1 MQLDKK
7 KILIIFGIII
17 IIITI
22 SIFKNYTNKNNYEQ
36 LEFNDVISE
45 NKIEIS
51 NETNKIDE
59 KIKVHIIGEV
69 NNPGLIEL
77 NIGSRIYD
85 AIELAGGLTNEAD
98 TSKTNLAYI
107 LSDGEKIYIPNF
119 NDEDINTN
127 SSDLNSNKKINI
139 NTANLS
145 ELQEIPGVG
154 EATANSIIEYRTKN
168 RKIYFNWRYSK
179 CFRNRSKQIWKN
191 ERLYNY

>member
-17 IIITI
+17 IIII
-22 SIFKNYTNKNNYEQ
+22 IFIFKNYTNKNNYEQ

-45 NKIEIS
+45 NKSEVS

-168 RKIYFNWRYSK
+168 RKIYFN
-179 CFRNRSKQIWKN
+179 
-191 ERLYNY
+191 

>member
-17 IIITI
+17 IIII
-22 SIFKNYTNKNNYEQ
+22 IFIFKNYTNKNNYEQ

-51 NETNKIDE
+51 NETSKIDE

-154 EATANSIIEYRTKN
+154 EATANSIIEYRSKN
-168 RKIYFNWRYSK
+168 RKIYFN
-179 CFRNRSKQIWKN
+179 
-191 ERLYNY
+191 

>member
-17 IIITI
+17 IIII
-22 SIFKNYTNKNNYEQ
+22 IFIFKNYTNKNNYEQ

-45 NKIEIS
+45 NKSEVS

-154 EATANSIIEYRTKN
+154 EATASSIIEYRTKN
-168 RKIYFNWRYSK
+168 RKIYFN
-179 CFRNRSKQIWKN
+179 
-191 ERLYNY
+191 

>member
-17 IIITI
+17 IIII
-22 SIFKNYTNKNNYEQ
+22 IFIFKNYTNKNNYEQ

-154 EATANSIIEYRTKN
+154 EATANSIIEYRSKN
-168 RKIYFNWRYSK
+168 RKIYFN
-179 CFRNRSKQIWKN
+179 
-191 ERLYNY
+191 